1 MKKIRRSQYI
11 SPFGVGAIFDL
22 GTESLIAQD
31 ISRWTK
37 SCRGEPIS
45 LKRLS
50 KKLRVREFRMP
61 EVQTNF
67 WSKFTPKLPFSRF
80 PRWLFCSSCR
90 SLKRLPKFSD
100 SDDVENEPRCN
111 NPRCGHKVLTPMRF
125 VAACKAGHLTDIDWH
140 RWAHSR
146 KTGNEVENCQVQD
159 KLKFRT
165 IPNRGGG
172 LGSLEIYCGACN
184 SKRDLSDLFNPSS
197 MTSIGRRCPGKQP
210 WQGPDEAVEN
220 CPEELRVT
228 QRGASNLYFPKVIS
242 ALDIPTERNDN
253 SNVDEE
259 IMEHREYK
267 SWQEYRESS
276 NDVAQALQDHFI
288 DQIQK
293 DIPNASRERIYDLIE
308 NGDIE
313 DDNSDEEIKIDE
325 NEVLE
330 EEWPV
335 LLNPPSIEVNQDF
348 SAHEEEINNGTDLN
362 GLDKLF
368 EKVILISKLREV
380 RALRGFQRLVPNNDS
395 FVPVDLK
402 GNKDWLPAIE
412 VFGEGIFIAF
422 SNSAIK
428 DWEEKNSEVLTERLS
443 LMQKTY
449 EQEELSFLPNPS
461 ARFVLL
467 HTFSHLLIRQLS
479 FECGYSSS
487 ALRERIYCNDSDM
500 AGILI
505 YTADSDSEGALGGL
519 VRQGKSDRF
528 TSTVLTAL
536 ERGSWC
542 STDPVCKELPGQ
554 GMRGLNRAA
563 CHACCLLSETSCTFH
578 NALLDRMLLL
588 GKDEKHNYGFFNSVL
603 DKFWRSSIK

>member
-11 SPFGVGAIFDL
+11 SPFGVGAIYDL

-31 ISRWTK
+31 ISQWTK
-37 SCRGEPIS
+37 SCRGEKIS

-67 WSKFTPKLPFSRF
+67 WSTYVPKLPFSRF

-90 SLKRLPKFSD
+90 SLKRLPKIPD
-100 SDDVENEPRCN
+100 DDVENAPRCD
-111 NPRCGHKVLTPMRF
+111 NPRCGRKALTPMRF
-125 VAACKAGHLTDIDWH
+125 VAACKAGHLADIDWH

-165 IPNRGGG
+165 IPKRGGG
-172 LGSLEIYCGACN
+172 LGSLEVYCSACN
-184 SKRDLSDLFNPSS
+184 QKRDLSDLFNPAS
-197 MTSIGRRCPGKQP
+197 MTSIGRKCSGKQP
-210 WQGPDEAVEN
+210 WQGTDEAVD

-242 ALDIPTERNDN
+242 ALDIPTEKKDN
-253 SNVDEE
+253 LNVDQE
-259 IMEHREYK
+259 IMDHQDFSMWQKFRENM
-267 SWQEYRESS
+267 E
-276 NDVAQALQDHFI
+276 DVQLE
-288 DQIQK
+288 IQK
-293 DIPNASRERIYDLIE
+293 VFINHILEDIPDASKERIYDLIE
-308 NGDIE
+308 NADIE

-335 LLNPPSIEVNQDF
+335 LLNPPTIEVNQDF
-348 SAHEEEINNGTDLN
+348 SAHEEKINNEIDLH

-368 EKVILISKLREV
+368 EKVVLISKLREV

-422 SNSAIK
+422 SNTAIE
-428 DWEEKNSEVLTERLS
+428 DWEEKNSKALSERLS
-443 LMQKTY
+443 LMKTTY

-487 ALRERIYCNDSDM
+487 ALRERIYCNDSNM

-563 CHACCLLSETSCTFH
+563 CHACSLLSETSCTTH

-588 GKDEKHNYGFFNSVL
+588 GKDEKYNYGFFNSVL
-603 DKFWRSSIK
+603 DEFWRSSIK